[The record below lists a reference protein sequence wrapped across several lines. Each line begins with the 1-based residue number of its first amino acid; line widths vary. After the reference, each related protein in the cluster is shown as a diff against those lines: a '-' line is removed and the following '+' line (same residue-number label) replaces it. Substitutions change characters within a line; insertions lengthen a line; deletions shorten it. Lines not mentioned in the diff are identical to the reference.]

1 VKTKIFVFGFLL
13 ATLCQHGF
21 SQPGTPYL
29 ERVLTISL
37 NNERLDASLKR
48 VAQQAGF
55 TFSYSPAILE
65 ADRIVNYEFV
75 NKTVREILDQLFSGT
90 VQYKVRGKYV
100 ILTKGIARSKDTEVY
115 SGYIVDEATGQRL
128 RDVTVYDPV
137 SLSSAVTDQFGFFQI
152 KIEKPPENLRLA
164 INKQNYSDTLV
175 VMPSRNGRLLNIPMK
190 VDKERFATFADSVQ
204 SKMKRFW
211 TKALFFTKQKTVFQ
225 NVQDTIYRKSQI
237 SFVPFIGTNHKL
249 SANVINNYSFNILGG
264 FSMGVRKLEIGGL
277 FNIVT
282 GDVRGAQFAG
292 TFNAVGGS
300 VRGGQF
306 AGIFNA
312 NRGDVDGAQ
321 LAGVFNF
328 NWGHVDKFSAAG
340 VFNFA
345 RSGSNAVQLA
355 GVGNMTVGDQDKP
368 HLAGVFNLTSGNA
381 KTQLAGTYNL
391 TAGNL
396 TGWQAAGAFNFAG
409 RNVHGVQTAGVLNF
423 AGGEVRGAQIAGVL
437 NYATKVR
444 GVQIGLVNV
453 ADSVGGIPIGLFS
466 VVMKGYHK
474 IEISADEIFYTNL
487 AFRTGVRQF
496 YNILAAGIKT
506 QSLSG
511 DTATHW
517 TFGYGIGTAPRLSKK
532 IFLNFDITSNQIV
545 QGGSLENL
553 NILNKAYLGIDYQ
566 FAKKMS
572 LTFGATLNAHI
583 TDRTKTGYWNL
594 FSHYQPDVF
603 YDKDFGNSSH
613 LKMWIGGKVGLRFL

>member
-1 VKTKIFVFGFLL
+1 MASLW
-13 ATLCQHGF
+13 QEGF

-29 ERVLTISL
+29 ERVLTITL
-37 NNERLDASLKR
+37 NNERLDASLKKIS
-48 VAQQAGF
+48 QQAGF
-55 TFSYSPAILE
+55 TFSYSPSILE
-65 ADRIVNYEFV
+65 ADRIVNFSFV

-90 VQYKVRGKYV
+90 VQYKVRGKYI
-100 ILTKGIARSKDTEVY
+100 ILTKGIARSKDAEVY
-115 SGYIVDEATGQRL
+115 SGYIIDEATGRRL
-128 RDVTVYDPV
+128 PDVTVYDPV
-137 SLSSAVTDQFGFFQI
+137 SLSSAVSDQFGFFQI

-175 VMPSRNGRLLNIPMK
+175 MPSRTGRLLNIPMK
-190 VDKERFATFADSVQ
+190 VDRERFSSFADSVQ

-211 TKALFFTKQKTVFQ
+211 TKALLFTKQKTVFQ
-225 NVQDTIYRKSQI
+225 NVRDTIYRKSQI
-237 SFVPFIGTNHKL
+237 SFVPFIGTNHRL
-249 SANVINNYSFNILGG
+249 SANVINDYSFNILGG

-282 GDVRGAQFAG
+282 GDVRGVQMAG
-292 TFNAVGGS
+292 TFNAVGGY
-300 VRGGQF
+300 VRGAQL

-312 NRGDVDGAQ
+312 NRGDVNGAQ

-328 NWGHVDKFSAAG
+328 NWGRVDKFSAAG

-355 GVGNMTVGDQDKP
+355 GVGNMTVGNQTQP
-368 HLAGVFNLTSGNA
+368 HGAGVFNLVTGDA

-391 TAGNL
+391 AGGNVR
-396 TGWQAAGAFNFAG
+396 GWQGAGVLNFAG
-409 RNVHGVQTAGVLNF
+409 RNVRGVQTAGVLNF
-423 AGGEVRGAQIAGVL
+423 AGKEVHGAQIAGVL

-466 VVMKGYHK
+466 VVLKGYHK
-474 IEISADEIFYTNL
+474 IEVSADEVFYTNL

-496 YNILAAGIKT
+496 YNILTAGIKT
-506 QSLSG
+506 QTLGG

-532 IFLNFDITSNQIV
+532 LFLNIDITSNQIV
-545 QGGSLENL
+545 QGSSLENL
-553 NILNKAYLGIDYQ
+553 NILNKAYLGMDYQ
-566 FAKKMS
+566 FAKRMS
-572 LTFGATLNAHI
+572 LTFGATLNAYV
-583 TDRTKTGYWNL
+583 TDRTKEGYWNL
-594 FSHYQPDVF
+594 FTDYQPNVF
-603 YDKDFGNSSH
+603 YNKDFGNTSTM
-613 LKMWIGGKVGLRFL
+613 KMWIGGKIGLRFL